1 MAKTAEVPREE
12 LTGAAR
18 QIVKRRT
25 QLLIHR
31 YLYYVRCEPLIDDFT
46 YDMMERE
53 LKALVVENPEIAA
66 AVRYAADCPTQTVG
80 TSNLWGYPREVQYL
94 GDSLLAFN
102 ERWPFGY
109 IEPSESPEDITLE
122 EQPGFF

>member
-1 MAKTAEVPREE
+1 MDAAK
-12 LTGAAR
+12 
-18 QIVKRRT
+18 QITKRRT

-31 YLYYVRCEPLIDDFT
+31 YLYYVRCESLIDDFT

-53 LKALVVENPEIAA
+53 LKALVAENAQLAETLK
-66 AVRYAADCPTQTVG
+66 YADDCPTKTVG
-80 TSNLWGYPREVQYL
+80 TSNIWDYPKELQHL

-109 IEPSESPEDITLE
+109 SAPVDAPEEVLLE
-122 EQPGFF
+122 EQPGLF